1 MTKTEKQCCICAI
14 GRGATLGGIM
24 LAKTGVAGTL
34 LSAGGIAAIAMAF
47 ALRQRFPATAGSCD
61 ARQSR
66 ACRQTSPGEVQQ

>member
-1 MTKTEKQCCICAI
+1 
-14 GRGATLGGIM
+14 M

-47 ALRQRFPATAGSCD
+47 ALRQRFPATAGNCD